1 MLSLSLPQNVHLLT
15 FEPWKDET
23 ILMRFEHILE
33 KNEDIEYA
41 SPVTFNFND
50 VFHSFNI
57 YELRET
63 TLAANQWLSEAKR
76 FKFTPQSS
84 NETQINP
91 EINADNSANL
101 TSDAINL
108 QPSPSPEISESRQ
121 KRKRNRH
128 NFARSSASDDDDDY
142 TITLKPMQIRT
153 FVVTLEWKP

>member
-1 MLSLSLPQNVHLLT
+1 
-15 FEPWKDET
+15 
-23 ILMRFEHILE
+23 MRFEHILE

-63 TLAANQWLSEAKR
+63 TLAANQWSSEAKR

-84 NETQINP
+84 NETTVENGIS
-91 EINADNSANL
+91 ADSTANV

-108 QPSPSPEISESRQ
+108 QPTPSPEVSESRQ
-121 KRKRNRH
+121 KQKRNRH
-128 NFARSSASDDDDDY
+128 HFARNSASDDDDDY